1 MRITVVM
8 LFTVMLQAV
17 AIESSYSQS
26 TTISVKAQ
34 QISLID
40 LFSQIEKQSEFLFFY
55 VDKEVNNIYVN
66 IQARN
71 KSVDEILSHALNSTG
86 LTYTINDRNINIIKT
101 KVSSPQQSDNKRIT
115 GIVLDN
121 EDTPIIGANVVEKR
135 NNQWYDY

>member
-1 MRITVVM
+1 MENVSYYKSFLFKDLKKIFTIMRITVVM

-71 KSVDEILSHALNSTG
+71 KSVDEILSHAL
-86 LTYTINDRNINIIKT
+86 IAQD
-101 KVSSPQQSDNKRIT
+101 
-115 GIVLDN
+115 
-121 EDTPIIGANVVEKR
+121 
-135 NNQWYDY
+135 

>member
-66 IQARN
+66 IQARRI
-71 KSVDEILSHALNSTG
+71 ECG
-86 LTYTINDRNINIIKT
+86 
-101 KVSSPQQSDNKRIT
+101 SSGIT
-115 GIVLDN
+115 GI
-121 EDTPIIGANVVEKR
+121 ASSAS
-135 NNQWYDY
+135 